1 MNRKSLLIAAL
12 CVLISSNVSATP
24 IVDFSGGSTTFG
36 GGDFSV
42 GYTFSITSSQTI
54 NGLSW
59 WDEGGDGLA
68 SNHDVGLWTIAGTL
82 LASTT
87 ITNGS
92 TSEVSSSGFGNWMV
106 ESFTNLTLGIG
117 DYVVG
122 GVQTNS
128 IGGDLLRTNASSSSI
143 SGVVFGDAIQNTS
156 NGLTLTMPTE
166 IVTSA
171 NDGAWGPNVHFT
183 SAAVPEPASLALLG
197 LGLAGIGFS
206 RKRRLLK

>member
-1 MNRKSLLIAAL
+1 MNRKSLFIAAL
-12 CVLISSNVSATP
+12 CVLISSNVSGSP

-36 GGDFSV
+36 RSDFSV

-68 SNHDVGLWTIAGTL
+68 SNHDVGLWTIAGGL

-92 TSEVSSSGFGNWMV
+92 TSEVSSNGFGNWMV
-106 ESFTNLTLGIG
+106 ESISNLTLGIG

-128 IGGDLLRTNASSSSI
+128 IGGDLLRINASSSAI
-143 SGVVFGDAIQNTS
+143 SGVFFGNVIQNTD
-156 NGLTLTMPTE
+156 NGLTLTMPDQ
-166 IVTSA
+166 IVSSV

-183 SAAVPEPASLALLG
+183 STAVPETASLALLV
-197 LGLAGIGFS
+197 LGLAGLGFS
-206 RKRRLLK
+206 RKIKTA